1 MPVTE
6 TVLQYVTVDEI
17 QTDKVSVIV
26 VCGGSSRRMNGI
38 DKIFTEIGGIPVCVR
53 SISAFQNCDAV
64 SDIVVVTKSESVL
77 KMQQLCEKF
86 GLSKVTD
93 IVEGGDCR
101 QQSVKNGLDRI
112 TENGGI
118 VLIHDGARPLVSNR
132 TIENVI
138 DGARRLSA
146 VTCAVKVKDTV
157 KRIGLDGRVIDT
169 PDRSSLVAVQ
179 TPQGFSTELYRKAVG
194 EFEAILENFT
204 DDCSVVERA
213 GYPVYTV
220 EGDYSN
226 IKITTAEDIFT
237 AEALLKGAAE

>member
-1 MPVTE
+1 MTLTE
-6 TVLQYVTVDEI
+6 TVLQYVTLNEN

-38 DKIFTEIGGIPVCVR
+38 DKMFAEIGGIPVCVR
-53 SISAFQNCDAV
+53 SIQAFQNNAEVD
-64 SDIVVVTKSESVL
+64 DIIVVTKAESIL
-77 KMQQLCEKF
+77 KIQQLCEKY

-101 QQSVKNGLDRI
+101 QRSVKNGLDRI
-112 TENGGI
+112 AENGGT
-118 VLIHDGARPLVSNR
+118 VLIHDGARPLVSNE
-132 TIENVI
+132 TIVNVI

-157 KRIGLDGRVIDT
+157 KKIGLDGRVIDT

-179 TPQGFSTELYRKAVG
+179 TPQGFLTELYRKAVG
-194 EFEAILENFT
+194 EFEAVLDGFT

-226 IKITTAEDIFT
+226 IKITTAEDILT

>member
-26 VCGGSSRRMNGI
+26 VCGGSSARMNGI
-38 DKIFTEIGGIPVCVR
+38 DKMFADCGGVPVCVR

-77 KMQQLCEKF
+77 KMQQLCEKYA
-86 GLSKVTD
+86 LSKVTD
-93 IVEGGDCR
+93 IVVGGTCR
-101 QQSVKNGLDRI
+101 QESVKNGLDRI
-112 TENGGI
+112 TDDVGI
-118 VLIHDGARPLVSNR
+118 VLVHDGARPLVSNR

-194 EFEAILENFT
+194 EFEEILENFT